1 MSERLSWFNLFLIIV
16 IFIIIIV
23 LFIWLDRERQ
33 GNNNGT
39 SSDSATGIVFPIIQ
53 NGVTSG
59 NVDELQMGS
68 SILYIKQTSSLLNL
82 TFPPGRTKIGLV
94 IGVINGT
101 SSPIQIVRG
110 SNVTLNAGTEAL
122 SGTAGTILGGTFS
135 LWIVTGSNSYIRA
148 I

>member
-33 GNNNGT
+33 SGT
-39 SSDSATGIVFPIIQ
+39 SDGTADSAAGIVFPIIQ

-59 NVDELQMGS
+59 NVDELSMGS
-68 SILYIKQTSSLLNL
+68 SILYVKQTSSLLNL

-94 IGVINGT
+94 IGVVNGT
-101 SSPIQIVRG
+101 NTNIQVVRG
-110 SNVTLNAGTEAL
+110 SNATLNAGSRAFEAD
-122 SGTAGTILGGTFS
+122 AGTIFPGTFS
-135 LWIVTGSNSYIRA
+135 QWVVTGPNSYIRA